1 MLIKACANVTKI
13 SDDEVLNAQNYIEGI
28 GYISN
33 LYDFLNV
40 LKTVVPVNKVSFLP
54 SFKGKFIVEK
64 LGIAAN
70 GKENE
75 MKIFKVKSHLFL
87 EDIIIENLKREM
99 SKICQE
105 IYQEEDILTFILP

>member
-13 SDDEVLNAQNYIEGI
+13 SDDESINAQNYMEGI

-33 LYDFLNV
+33 LYEFLNV
-40 LKTVVPVNKVSFLP
+40 LKTVVPTNKVSFLP

-75 MKIFKVKSHLFL
+75 MKVFKVKSALFL
-87 EDIIIENLKREM
+87 DDIIIEKMKQEM

-105 IYQEEDILTFILP
+105 IYQEEDILTFIMP